1 MEEMKKMLEE
11 QMEKQR
17 EILQKSREEDSKK
30 IETLLKSNEE
40 LSTRVAEMEAL
51 SKQRAAQ
58 FSLPGVN
65 EQKEKF
71 SYLKAIGGI
80 STGDWSNAGFEK
92 EVFDN
97 MKQKAQ
103 SIGSDT
109 AGGYIVPTEQIMEI
123 IDLLREKIVVAS
135 MGASIMDN
143 LYGNPI
149 EIPKQTGGTT
159 VYWVGEG
166 TSITESELTLGQITL
181 SPKKVAAM
189 VKMSNQFIRMAQ
201 PSGEALVR
209 RDIASGIALEIDR
222 VCLRGSGSASQ
233 PKGIANTDSINTY
246 ALSGAVPT
254 FDTLI
259 NMEYE
264 VELDKALNGKLGF
277 IFHPA
282 IKRTLIKSKVAQYSG
297 DTAGAYIIA
306 PTSDA
311 ELANWVGY
319 PFKTTTQVPINL
331 TTGGGTNLTEIYFG
345 NWEELIIGQW
355 AGMQLMASKETSD
368 AFQKDQT
375 WIRIIQEVDVAVRH
389 PESFCLC
396 NDAAFSV
403 TE

>member
-11 QMEKQR
+11 HVEKQR

-109 AGGYIVPTEQIMEI
+109 AGGYIIPTEQIMGV

-375 WIRIIQEVDVAVRH
+375 WVRIIQEVDVAVRH

>member
-17 EILQKSREEDSKK
+17 EILQKSREEDIKK
-30 IETLLKSNEE
+30 IETLISNNSE
-40 LSTRVAEMEAL
+40 LATRVKEMEEL
-51 SKQRAAQ
+51 SKQRMAQ

-71 SYLKAIGGI
+71 SYLKAIGAI
-80 STGDWSNAGFEK
+80 STGDWTRAGFEK

-97 MKQKAQ
+97 MRTKAQ

-109 AGGYIVPTEQIMEI
+109 AGGYIVPTEQIMDI
-123 IDLLREKIVVAS
+123 IELLREKLVVAS

-159 VYWVGEG
+159 VYWVGENAA
-166 TSITESELTLGQITL
+166 ITDSELTLGQITL

-222 VCLRGSGSASQ
+222 ICLRGSGSASQ
-233 PKGIANTDSINTY
+233 PKGIANTDDINTY

-264 VELDKALNGKLGF
+264 IEVDHALNGKLGF

-282 IKRTLIKSKVAQYSG
+282 IKRTLIKSKVAQFSG
-297 DTAGAYIIA
+297 DSAGAYIIA
-306 PTSDA
+306 PTSDT
-311 ELANWVGY
+311 ELSNWIGY

-345 NWEELIIGQW
+345 NWQELIIGQW

-368 AFQKDQT
+368 AFEKDQT
-375 WIRIIQEVDVAVRH
+375 WVRIIQEVDVAVRH

-396 NDAAFSV
+396 NDAAFSI